1 MFAKPIQFCSYPKMN
16 TAITALDKIYSEIL
30 VPDEYSQDVL
40 NGFKETLNRIKAEWT
55 RRSRIQAIADSIT
68 TDGFEAF
75 AKKLHA
81 LSATI
86 NVQYA
91 NGNVNCLERA
101 EFQMMCE
108 AEDLWNK
115 TNAKKAAKEAE
126 EARLRE
132 EPLRLQKLREEELLA
147 EARRRL
153 AEERRE
159 QAIRA
164 LMDSLRDERA

>member
-1 MFAKPIQFCSYPKMN
+1 MN
-16 TAITALDKIYSEIL
+16 TAITALDKIYSEVL
-30 VPDEYSQDVL
+30 VNECSGDVL
-40 NGFKETLNRIKAEWT
+40 RAFQENLNRMKNEWS
-55 RRSRIQAIADSIT
+55 RKSRIQAIADSIR

-75 AKKLHA
+75 GKRLQA
-81 LSATI
+81 LSAVI

-91 NGNVNCLERA
+91 NGNVNCPERE
-101 EFQMMCE
+101 EFQIMCE

-115 TNAKKAAKEAE
+115 TNAKRAAEAW
-126 EARLRE
+126 ARE
-132 EPLRLQKLREEELLA
+132 EPLRLQKMREEELLA

-164 LMDSLRDERA
+164 LMDSLKEEKA

>member
-1 MFAKPIQFCSYPKMN
+1 MN

>member
-1 MFAKPIQFCSYPKMN
+1 
-16 TAITALDKIYSEIL
+16 
-30 VPDEYSQDVL
+30 
-40 NGFKETLNRIKAEWT
+40 
-55 RRSRIQAIADSIT
+55 
-68 TDGFEAF
+68 
-75 AKKLHA
+75 
-81 LSATI
+81 
-86 NVQYA
+86 
-91 NGNVNCLERA
+91 
-101 EFQMMCE
+101 MCE

-115 TNAKKAAKEAE
+115 TNAKKAAREAE